1 VRAPAYVSRS
11 FPHCVVDAWNYL
23 PTRFFAPGFG
33 LDKAQDFKVAANA
46 FLRGDS
52 NASAPVPATAPAAAR
67 PAAPVPRRRDDDVP
81 LDEDTYVRLHAA
93 TFGVM
98 PLLPQLS

>member
-1 VRAPAYVSRS
+1 MDR
-11 FPHCVVDAWNYL
+11 PHCAVDAWNDL
-23 PTRFFAPGFG
+23 PAPLFARDFA
-33 LDKAQDFKVAANA
+33 LDNVQDFKVAANA